1 MKLPPSLQV
10 ILAAAKKD
18 IKRLFSS
25 QFSAGLLLAGP
36 LLLIGLVGFA
46 FQSND
51 LTDVTVG
58 IHNDIDG
65 FDSTIQSLIQENG
78 FNTTF
83 YDDRS
88 PCIDENKD
96 GVTAACLSQTGNE
109 SNLNAEVYLDFS
121 RSQFA
126 AAVLGEVKTVFDDLQ
141 SGKLAEFANE
151 LQSNA
156 VDLDTQL
163 ASFQDELNATKTTI
177 ADMQSAVNNANTS
190 LQSANKS
197 LGSIPEIQQRLNR
210 IDNQLN
216 ETEQYLKQIN
226 DPYKKTKMPLKHSKN
241 GQPPSSISEDAPRH
255 TKKLRASRMRNSQR
269 P

>member
-1 MKLPPSLQV
+1 M
-10 ILAAAKKD
+10 
-18 IKRLFSS
+18 
-25 QFSAGLLLAGP
+25 
-36 LLLIGLVGFA
+36 
-46 FQSND
+46 
-51 LTDVTVG
+51 
-58 IHNDIDG
+58 
-65 FDSTIQSLIQENG
+65 
-78 FNTTF
+78 
-83 YDDRS
+83 
-88 PCIDENKD
+88 
-96 GVTAACLSQTGNE
+96 TAACLSLTGNE

-226 DPYKKTKMPLKHSKN
+226 DSVQENK
-241 GQPPSSISEDAPRH
+241 DAVEAQQE
-255 TKKLRASRMRNSQR
+255 RAATLLDQR
-269 P
+269 GCAASYQEIESLTNEELT